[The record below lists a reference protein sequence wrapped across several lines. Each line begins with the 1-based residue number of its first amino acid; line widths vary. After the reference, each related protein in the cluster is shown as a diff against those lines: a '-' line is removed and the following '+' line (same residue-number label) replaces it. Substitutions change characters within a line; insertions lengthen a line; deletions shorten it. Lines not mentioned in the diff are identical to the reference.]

1 MRDSSTCSVVDDRSG
16 EALSRDRMDA
26 IRIEGL
32 SKVFRPGWPG
42 RPPVTALAGL
52 SLSVRQ
58 GEIYGFLGPN
68 GAGKTT
74 TLKILLGLIRASS
87 GTAEVLGRPA
97 GDVPTRRHIGFLPE
111 SPYFY
116 DYLTAEEFLAFY
128 GRLSGLERGEVKRRI
143 VSLLELVGLS
153 EARDRQLRKFSKGM
167 LQRIGL
173 AQALI
178 HDPELVILDEPM
190 SGLDPIG
197 RKQVRDLILGL
208 RDRGKTVFFSTHI
221 IPDVEAMCDRVGIV
235 VKGRLVAEGRVPELM
250 GHGRTGPVEIVCE
263 GGRPHEDHAIAA
275 AASQVL
281 PHGRQWVVVLP
292 GPDRL
297 DDVLTAIKISG
308 GTLVSVTPRRGSLEE
323 LFLQKADVQ
332 ADQ

>member
-1 MRDSSTCSVVDDRSG
+1 MLDSSAYSVADCGSS
-16 EALSRDRMDA
+16 ETFSRGRPDA

-32 SKVFRPGWPG
+32 TKVFRSGWLG
-42 RPPVTALAGL
+42 QPPVTALAGL
-52 SLSVRQ
+52 SLTVHQ

-74 TLKILLGLIRASS
+74 TLKILLGLIRAT
-87 GTAEVLGRPA
+87 GGKAEMLGRPA
-97 GDVPTRRHIGFLPE
+97 GNVPVRRQIGFLPE

-128 GRLSGLERGEVKRRI
+128 GRLAGLERGALQRQI

-208 RDRGKTVFFSTHI
+208 RGRGKTVFFSTHI

-235 VKGRLVAEGRVPELM
+235 VKGRVVAEGRVDELTD
-250 GHGRTGPVEIVCE
+250 HGRTGSVEIVCE
-263 GGRPHEDHAIAA
+263 GGNPQDHPGLAA
-275 AASQVL
+275 TATQVFRR
-281 PHGRQWVVVLP
+281 GRQWVVLLP
-292 GPDRL
+292 GPERL
-297 DDVLTAIKISG
+297 DEVLAAIKMSG
-308 GTLVSVTPRRGSLEE
+308 GILVSVMPRRGSLEE
-323 LFLQKADVQ
+323 LFLQKADVP
-332 ADQ
+332 ADR